1 MIAIGSDHAG
11 YKAKEEIK
19 KYFSENSIDFKDVGT
34 FSEESCDYPVFAK
47 AVADSVAKKESEK
60 GIIVCGSGIGVSIA
74 ANKVNGVRAALC
86 YDPELAAMSRK
97 HNDANVLCLGGRYS
111 DLDTV
116 LETVKSFLSTDF
128 EGGRHQKRVEQIT
141 DIEKIQKNR

>member
-1 MIAIGSDHAG
+1 M
-11 YKAKEEIK
+11 
-19 KYFSENSIDFKDVGT
+19 
-34 FSEESCDYPVFAK
+34 
-47 AVADSVAKKESEK
+47 AKKESEK

>member
-1 MIAIGSDHAG
+1 M
-11 YKAKEEIK
+11 
-19 KYFSENSIDFKDVGT
+19 
-34 FSEESCDYPVFAK
+34 
-47 AVADSVAKKESEK
+47 
-60 GIIVCGSGIGVSIA
+60 
-74 ANKVNGVRAALC
+74 C